1 MVNDNMNGGLRDK
14 DNYVYDENIFPLS
27 KLDDFSQALV
37 GRSREIIDELNRR
50 WAAMGQPLQ
59 LQMLRILNSEP
70 PWDTGNDNRGIFIGM
85 IMDINAE
92 LLQAEN
98 AVAEGR
104 NDRGRK
110 SRRKK
115 RKSAKRKSAKCK
127 SAKRKSAKRK
137 SAKRKSAK
145 RKSAKRKRK
154 RKRKRL

>member
-50 WAAMGQPLQ
+50 WAAMGQPVQFQILR
-59 LQMLRILNSEP
+59 MLNNEP

-98 AVAEGR
+98 
-104 NDRGRK
+104 DRGRK
-110 SRRKK
+110 SRRK
-115 RKSAKRKSAKCK
+115 
-127 SAKRKSAKRK
+127 
-137 SAKRKSAK
+137 KRKSAK

>member
-50 WAAMGQPLQ
+50 WAAMGQPVQFQILR
-59 LQMLRILNSEP
+59 MLNNEP
-70 PWDTGNDNRGIFIGM
+70 PWDGNDGGGIFRGM

-104 NDRGRK
+104 NDDRGRK
-110 SRRKK
+110 SRRK
-115 RKSAKRKSAKCK
+115 
-127 SAKRKSAKRK
+127 KRKSAKRK

-145 RKSAKRKRK
+145 RKSAKRKTKRK

>member
-50 WAAMGQPLQ
+50 WAAMGQPVQFQILR
-59 LQMLRILNSEP
+59 MLNNEP
-70 PWDTGNDNRGIFIGM
+70 PWDTGNDGGGIFRGM

-115 RKSAKRKSAKCK
+115 RKSAKRKSAK
-127 SAKRKSAKRK
+127 RKSAKRK
-137 SAKRKSAK
+137 SAKRKT
-145 RKSAKRKRK
+145 KRKRK

>member
-1 MVNDNMNGGLRDK
+1 MNGGLRDK

-50 WAAMGQPLQ
+50 WAAMGQPVQFQILR
-59 LQMLRILNSEP
+59 MLNNEP
-70 PWDTGNDNRGIFIGM
+70 PWDTGNDGGGIFRGM

-115 RKSAKRKSAKCK
+115 RKSAKRKSAK
-127 SAKRKSAKRK
+127 RKSAKRK
-137 SAKRKSAK
+137 T
-145 RKSAKRKRK
+145 KRKRK

>member
-37 GRSREIIDELNRR
+37 GRSLEIIDELNRR
-50 WAAMGQPLQ
+50 WAAMGQPVQFQILR
-59 LQMLRILNSEP
+59 MLNNEP
-70 PWDTGNDNRGIFIGM
+70 PWDGNDGGGIFRGM

-115 RKSAKRKSAKCK
+115 RKSAKRKSAK
-127 SAKRKSAKRK
+127 RKSAKRK
-137 SAKRKSAK
+137 SAKRKTSAN
-145 RKSAKRKRK
+145 AKEKDFK
-154 RKRKRL
+154 

>member
-50 WAAMGQPLQ
+50 WAAMGQPVQFQILR
-59 LQMLRILNSEP
+59 MLNNEP
-70 PWDTGNDNRGIFIGM
+70 PWNTGADNRIIFRGM

-104 NDRGRK
+104 NDDRGRK

-115 RKSAKRKSAKCK
+115 RKSAKRKSAK
-127 SAKRKSAKRK
+127 RKSAKRK
-137 SAKRKSAK
+137 T
-145 RKSAKRKRK
+145 KRK

>member
-1 MVNDNMNGGLRDK
+1 MNGGLRDK

-50 WAAMGQPLQ
+50 WAAMGQPVQFQILR
-59 LQMLRILNSEP
+59 MLNNEP
-70 PWDTGNDNRGIFIGM
+70 PWDTGNDGGGIFRGM

-115 RKSAKRKSAKCK
+115 RKSAKRKSAK
-127 SAKRKSAKRK
+127 RKSAKRK
-137 SAKRKSAK
+137 SAKRKT
-145 RKSAKRKRK
+145 KRKRK

>member
-1 MVNDNMNGGLRDK
+1 MNGGLRDK

-50 WAAMGQPLQ
+50 WAAMGQPVQFQILR
-59 LQMLRILNSEP
+59 MLYNEP
-70 PWDTGNDNRGIFIGM
+70 PWDTGNDGGGIFRGM

-115 RKSAKRKSAKCK
+115 RKSAKRKSAK
-127 SAKRKSAKRK
+127 RKSAKRK
-137 SAKRKSAK
+137 TT
-145 RKSAKRKRK
+145 RK

>member
-50 WAAMGQPLQ
+50 WAAMGQPVQFQILR
-59 LQMLRILNSEP
+59 MLNNEP
-70 PWDTGNDNRGIFIGM
+70 PWDTGNDGCGIFRGM

-115 RKSAKRKSAKCK
+115 RKSAKRKSAK
-127 SAKRKSAKRK
+127 RKSAKRK
-137 SAKRKSAK
+137 SAKRKT
-145 RKSAKRKRK
+145 KRKRK

>member
-50 WAAMGQPLQ
+50 WAAMGQPVQFQILR
-59 LQMLRILNSEP
+59 MLNNEP
-70 PWDTGNDNRGIFIGM
+70 PWNTGNDGGGIFRGM

-98 AVAEGR
+98 AELLQAE

-115 RKSAKRKSAKCK
+115 RK

-145 RKSAKRKRK
+145 RKSAKRKTKSK